1 MVPPPVRRPEPTE
14 AEVLAL
20 YEQRYQARVCHACCD
35 ADRHIHSLLVC
46 QLKAE
51 RAARRGGP
59 APFDDSDV
67 FMHVTH
73 RLLGSRAVGVTLG
86 GVPLALQDMLT
97 SADAV
102 QTAPP
107 SRPAPGRGVGDC
119 STALIWDTAA
129 PRHTTA
135 AQRTDRLDAASAAVL
150 HESALFDWTPPQHA
164 KAPVARAAAPG
175 AGKAGKAR
183 PEWRDDF

>member
-1 MVPPPVRRPEPTE
+1 MWCRPQCAGQSPPRPRCWPSTSS
-14 AEVLAL
+14 ATKLGCATPAVM
-20 YEQRYQARVCHACCD
+20 QTVTF
-35 ADRHIHSLLVC
+35 IHSSCVSSRLSG
-46 QLKAE
+46 
-51 RAARRGGP
+51 RRGGP